1 VTPAADQRAAA
12 GRALASVPSVF
23 TDASMIVSCTARG
36 ANGQQVRRVG
46 DKAAQRPGLP
56 ARGAGGASTA
66 GGAAPQAAHLLRFQ
80 VLRQVEQQS
89 STVFAGHSARRR
101 GS

>member
-1 VTPAADQRAAA
+1 
-12 GRALASVPSVF
+12 
-23 TDASMIVSCTARG
+23 MIVSCAPQGT
-36 ANGQQVRRVG
+36 NGQEVRRVG
-46 DKAAQRPGLP
+46 ATATQRPGLP
-56 ARGAGGASTA
+56 ASGAEGASAA

-80 VLRQVEQQS
+80 VLRQVKQQS